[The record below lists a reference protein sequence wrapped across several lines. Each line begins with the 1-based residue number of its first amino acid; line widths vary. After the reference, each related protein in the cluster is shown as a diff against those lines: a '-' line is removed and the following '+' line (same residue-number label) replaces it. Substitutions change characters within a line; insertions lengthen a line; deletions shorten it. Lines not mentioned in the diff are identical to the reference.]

1 MAPPFSLTV
10 GQSVYVS
17 VVAYNEVGDSQSSI
31 VGNGAKVLVSTV
43 PDEPL
48 NIRRDES
55 EVYSETKL
63 ALTWDAPGF
72 NGN

>member
-1 MAPPFSLTV
+1 
-10 GQSVYVS
+10 
-17 VVAYNEVGDSQSSI
+17 VVAFNEVGDSQSSI
-31 VGNGAKVLVSTV
+31 VGNGAKVIISSV

-63 ALTWDAPGF
+63 ALIWDAPGF
-72 NGN
+72 DGN